1 MKKMIAAL
9 FLLFLSQQASA
20 LCLPTVCTC
29 SVSATPVAFGAF
41 NPLTGAS
48 HDATGNVAFACG
60 GVAGLLIPYTITL
73 STGSSNNYPARRMV
87 NGANFLTYNLY
98 RDSTRQTI
106 WGNGTGGSATVTGNL
121 LLDLL
126 GLSPPT
132 NIPVYGRISPGQIT
146 AVPGIY
152 ADTIT
157 VTVTYF

>member
-1 MKKMIAAL
+1 MKKLIAAL

-20 LCLPTVCTC
+20 LCLPIVCTC
-29 SVSATPVAFGAF
+29 NVSATPVAFGSF
-41 NPLTGAS
+41 NPLNGTT

-60 GVAGLLIPYTITL
+60 GVAGLVIPYTVTL
-73 STGSSNNYPARRMV
+73 SQGHSNNYAMRRMT
-87 NGANFLTYNLY
+87 NGGNRLTYNLY

-106 WGNGTGGSATVTGNL
+106 WGNGTGGSATVAGNI

-132 NIPVYGRISPGQIT
+132 NLPVYGRILPGQIT

-157 VTVTYF
+157 VTVTYY